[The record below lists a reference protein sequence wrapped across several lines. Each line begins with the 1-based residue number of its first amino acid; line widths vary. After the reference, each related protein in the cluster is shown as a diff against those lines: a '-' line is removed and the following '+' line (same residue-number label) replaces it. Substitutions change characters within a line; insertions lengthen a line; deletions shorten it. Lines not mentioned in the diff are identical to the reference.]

1 MAPMGIRLSPLG
13 VAVFALLALGVLYH
27 FYSGVLAGRIAIFR
41 KLPGGDRVDL
51 RELLALS
58 VEAAVRGGEQVKRV
72 AEEGELHG
80 KSKGKTKEG
89 AEEMLTNG
97 DLRSHQKMYH
107 LIKNTFPSIQVYSEE
122 HETSNVP
129 ETASWDHVIPKEILD
144 KTTTTEEVSSDSI
157 TVWIDPL
164 DATQEYTEN
173 LLHYVTTMV
182 CVAVNGKPVIG
193 VVHKPFADFTA
204 WAVVRGGSN
213 VSMRKS
219 YNEKNPR
226 IIMSRS
232 HLGTGRAF
240 AQKAFG
246 NNTDIKE
253 AGGAGYK
260 VLSLLNIPDDKQPDH
275 ADVYLHVTNIKK
287 WDICA
292 GNALLEALGGQMTT
306 LQGKTIDYTDS
317 ALNEGGIFATIGV
330 SHKEL
335 LEKLPDLK
343 SIKTK

>member
-13 VAVFALLALGVLYH
+13 VAVFALLAVGVLYH
-27 FYSGVLAGRIAIFR
+27 FYSGFLAGRIAIFR
-41 KLPGGDRVDL
+41 KLPGTDRIDL

-58 VEAAVRGGEQVKRV
+58 VEATVRGGKEVKRV
-72 AEEGELHG
+72 MEEGELHG

-89 AEEMLTNG
+89 ANEMLTNG
-97 DLRSHQKMYH
+97 DLLSHQKMYH

-122 HETSNVP
+122 HDTSAIP
-129 ETASWDHVIPKEILD
+129 EIPSWDHVIPKEILD
-144 KTTTTEEVSSDSI
+144 KITTAEEVSSDSI

-173 LLHYVTTMV
+173 LLEYVTTMV

-193 VVHKPFADFTA
+193 VIHKPFADFTA
-204 WAVVRGGSN
+204 WGMVRGGSN

-219 YNEKNPR
+219 YNEKNPK
-226 IIMSRS
+226 IIISRS
-232 HLGTGRAF
+232 HTGTGKAF

-246 NNTDIKE
+246 NDSEIKE

-275 ADVYLHVTNIKK
+275 ADVYLHITNIKK

-306 LQGKTIDYTDS
+306 LQGKAIDYTS
-317 ALNEGGIFATIGV
+317 SELNDGGIFATIGL
-330 SHKEL
+330 SHKTL
-335 LEKLPDLK
+335 LEKLPSLK
-343 SIKTK
+343 SFKTQ

>member
-13 VAVFALLALGVLYH
+13 VAVFALLAVGVLYH
-27 FYSGVLAGRIAIFR
+27 FYSGFLAGRIAIFR
-41 KLPGGDRVDL
+41 KLPGTDRVDL

-58 VEAAVRGGEQVKRV
+58 VEAAMRGGEEVKRV
-72 AEEGELHG
+72 MEGGELNG

-89 AEEMLTNG
+89 ADEMLTTG
-97 DLRSHQKMYH
+97 DLLSHQMMYY
-107 LIKNTFPSIQVYSEE
+107 LIKNTFPTIQVFSEE
-122 HETSNVP
+122 RNIGATP
-129 ETASWDHVIPKEILD
+129 EIASWDHAIPKEILD
-144 KTTTTEEVSSDSI
+144 KASTSEEVSSDSI

-164 DATQEYTEN
+164 DATQEYTEK

-193 VVHKPFADFTA
+193 VIHKPFADFTA
-204 WAVVRGGSN
+204 WGMVHGGSN

-219 YNEKNPR
+219 YNEKKPK
-226 IIMSRS
+226 IIISRS
-232 HLGTGRAF
+232 HTGTAKAF

-246 NNTDIKE
+246 NDSDIKE

-306 LQGKTIDYTDS
+306 LEGRSIDYTDTE
-317 ALNEGGIFATIGV
+317 LNEDGIVASIGV
-330 SHKEL
+330 SHKML
-335 LEKLPDLK
+335 LEKLPNLK
-343 SIKTK
+343 SIKTQ